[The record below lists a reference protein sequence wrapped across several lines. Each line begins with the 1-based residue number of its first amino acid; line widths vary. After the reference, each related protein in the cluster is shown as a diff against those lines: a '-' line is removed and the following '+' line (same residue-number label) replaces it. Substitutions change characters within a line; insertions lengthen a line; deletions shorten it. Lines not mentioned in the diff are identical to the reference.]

1 MKYAIIGSGKIG
13 TALARSFARNQIQ
26 VGIANSRGPQTLT
39 SLVKDLGPSVT
50 AQTVTEAGEAE
61 IIFLAVPFRAHGQ
74 VAKSGPDWTGKIL
87 VDTMN
92 TLDLLPEERRALEGA
107 LSSEVVAK
115 AFEGARVVKGFNHLP
130 AAQLG
135 MALANPEQRQAV
147 FLSSNDS
154 DASAAVAVLTSR
166 LGFAPVELGRLDQC
180 GVPLHILDSGPGG
193 LIFQNLAK
201 LV

>member
-1 MKYAIIGSGKIG
+1 MKYTIIGSGKIG
-13 TALARSFARNQIQ
+13 TALARSFAKNKIQ
-26 VGIANSRGPQTLT
+26 VGIANSRGPQTLA
-39 SLVKDLGPSVT
+39 SLVKDLGPHIT
-50 AQTVTEAGEAE
+50 AQSITEAGEAE
-61 IIFLAVPFRAHGQ
+61 IVFLAVPFRAHQQ
-74 VAKSGPDWTGKIL
+74 VADGGIDWNGKIL

-92 TLDLLPEERRALEGA
+92 TLDLSAGEREALEGA
-107 LSSEVVAK
+107 LSSEIVAK

-135 MALANPEQRQAV
+135 MTSEIAEQRQVV

-154 DASAAVAVLTSR
+154 DASAAVAALTSR
-166 LGFAPVELGRLDQC
+166 LGFAPVELGRLDQG

-201 LV
+201 LG